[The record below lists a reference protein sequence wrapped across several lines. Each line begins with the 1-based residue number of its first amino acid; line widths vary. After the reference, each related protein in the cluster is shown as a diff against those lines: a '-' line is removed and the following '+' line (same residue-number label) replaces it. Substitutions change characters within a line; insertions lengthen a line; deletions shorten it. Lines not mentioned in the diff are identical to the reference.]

1 MTSTDIFL
9 FEQKE
14 CLAFFNMSSSRED
27 DEYFINF
34 NIASSREDNEDRRQE
49 IFGRLNFCYKKLSD
63 QRLSKSEHDLLL
75 LNYLVQ
81 SNISKLEKLPLPD
94 NDEVINEQ
102 IELCESFASFVWPSK
117 RADLSNRFKSI
128 ATSLRIKRL
137 QDICN
142 MSQ

>member
-1 MTSTDIFL
+1 
-9 FEQKE
+9 
-14 CLAFFNMSSSRED
+14 MSSSQED